1 MHSFCFSK
9 TTIPGCAGES
19 KKAFAV
25 SFERSGM
32 VYNIKRCST
41 QREEPRLRGAGQAMQ
56 ETEYS
61 VPLERLAGRLPFQGL
76 RRPPAL
82 PGACVSPGTVAQND
96 AAASGMPLSEG
107 APFSDTGCVPG
118 PQSGSAYPPR

>member
-1 MHSFCFSK
+1 MWAAMVRMNLSSVASQFVLVSFRK
-9 TTIPGCAGES
+9 TESPGCAGES

-41 QREEPRLRGAGQAMQ
+41 QREEPCLQGAWQGMQ
-56 ETEYS
+56 EAENT
-61 VPLERLAGRLPFQGL
+61 VPLERLAGSMALQGL

-82 PGACVSPGTVAQND
+82 PGAWPFC
-96 AAASGMPLSEG
+96 
-107 APFSDTGCVPG
+107 FSDIRVPKLCRR
-118 PQSGSAYPPR
+118 A